1 MIHKYKEFVIRYH
14 SLISIAVDKW
24 QEIRKFA
31 RTRWIRICHLFV
43 CPLPPHLLFGKCSF
57 PYYCP
62 YTSAVRVFSI
72 RIQWPYNLHR
82 LCHAAFPINVELKE
96 GVVHG
101 VGETN
106 LSVEVMIFLAILS
119 IHDLLTIGKTNTNPE
134 ASGSSLRL
142 KLNVERLIP
151 VIQ

>member
-1 MIHKYKEFVIRYH
+1 MPPVF
-14 SLISIAVDKW
+14 
-24 QEIRKFA
+24 
-31 RTRWIRICHLFV
+31 
-43 CPLPPHLLFGKCSF
+43 LPPAPPPPIWQMLLSLLLSLHFSCASF
-57 PYYCP
+57 C
-62 YTSAVRVFSI
+62 I

-82 LCHAAFPINVELKE
+82 LCHAAFPINVELEE

-101 VGETN
+101 VGETH

-119 IHDLLTIGKTNTNPE
+119 IHDLLIMGKTNTNPE